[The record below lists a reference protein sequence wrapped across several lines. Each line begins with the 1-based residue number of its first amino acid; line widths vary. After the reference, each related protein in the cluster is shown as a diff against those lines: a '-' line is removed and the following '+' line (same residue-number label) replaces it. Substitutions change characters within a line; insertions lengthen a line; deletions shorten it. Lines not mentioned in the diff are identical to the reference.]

1 MTEMTDAARQV
12 YRARNTVHNAIMDLG
27 RERGAEMVTRERIR
41 GDAAFG
47 TVRDLPPI
55 DGLKAARD
63 IEFAAQHHF
72 RDYMRQAREAG
83 HSWRAIGEGLD
94 LAEKAREKDLT
105 VAEAAFDLAAGD
117 RDSYYALTYGRSVTW
132 RCGECN
138 GLVIDHGPGD
148 AGTHQPG
155 CQRFA
160 REQAGREREWQQ
172 KWEGS

>member
-1 MTEMTDAARQV
+1 MTEMTDAERQAC
-12 YRARNTVHNAIMDLG
+12 RARNAAHNAIMDLG
-27 RERGAEMVTRERIR
+27 RGRGAEMVTRELIR

-55 DGLKAARD
+55 DGLKAARE
-63 IEFAAQHHF
+63 IECAARHHF
-72 RDYMRQAREAG
+72 RGYMRQAREAG

-94 LAEKAREKDLT
+94 LAEKARHKDLT

-138 GLVIDHGPGD
+138 GLVLDHGPGD
-148 AGTHQPG
+148 VETHLPG

-172 KWEGS
+172 EWERS